1 MSVAPQGYSRWR
13 RKQILRLGSPGLA
26 CTPAPL
32 GVGELCLV
40 TRSSATTGLE
50 MEVATD
56 NAEDF
61 NLGGRAATSHLSD
74 RQMVGARSVRLKVG
88 CAKPVLGLAGQLLY
102 V

>member
-1 MSVAPQGYSRWR
+1 MNGADFNGRSRMQCR
-13 RKQILRLGSPGLA
+13 P
-26 CTPAPL
+26 PAK
-32 GVGELCLV
+32 
-40 TRSSATTGLE
+40 TT
-50 MEVATD
+50 D
-56 NAEDF
+56 IAEDF